1 MTIMEFIHSFKER
14 QASSRQKD
22 IMLQAQR
29 DVYLDDF
36 DGKIFITFN
45 NVPFIPI
52 EDSWTQKQII
62 EKLEETRNSY
72 VKYKIKQYG

>member
-1 MTIMEFIHSFKER
+1 MEFIRSFKEK

-36 DGKIFITFN
+36 DDKIFITFN
-45 NVPFIPI
+45 DVPFIPI
-52 EDSWTQKQII
+52 EDSWTQKEIL
-62 EKLEETRNSY
+62 EKLKETRDSY
-72 VKYKIKQYG
+72 IKYKMKQYE